1 MKIVYALR
9 ALRDIDEILAYIQE
23 RSPSG
28 ARSVSHAIEHTV
40 HLCVLN
46 PRAGSK
52 TDEPGVYR
60 WPLGKHRYTIFY
72 RLRAENDGIE
82 IVRLLHGARIKDLR
96 KPDQ

>member
-1 MKIVYALR
+1 
-9 ALRDIDEILAYIQE
+9 
-23 RSPSG
+23 
-28 ARSVSHAIEHTV
+28 
-40 HLCVLN
+40 VLN

-82 IVRLLHGARIKDLR
+82 IVRGCMGSA
-96 KPDQ
+96 